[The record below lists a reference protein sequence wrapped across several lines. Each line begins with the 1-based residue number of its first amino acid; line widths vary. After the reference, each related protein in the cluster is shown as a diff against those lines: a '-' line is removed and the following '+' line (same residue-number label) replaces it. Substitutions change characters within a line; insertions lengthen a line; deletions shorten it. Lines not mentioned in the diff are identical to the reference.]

1 MICEQT
7 INRELWLHCF
17 IHCEWWLSVRESCE
31 LWSQHYSWHV
41 IQFIIREIPWCGWN
55 LYSQNRS
62 ECTNFN
68 DIFTNFPGSMPPPL
82 RLAHLQGLIH
92 HRSPPLQKAMLRSA
106 TCLISCKLICQPCG
120 VDKMG
125 RSRVNE
131 LLNEW
136 KNQGDEGWFTVG
148 PMSGTPLVIRQ
159 IKKSNLFVS
168 INDLNTIF

>member
-41 IQFIIREIPWCGWN
+41 IQIIIREIPWCGWN
-55 LYSQNRS
+55 LYSQNSS
-62 ECTNFN
+62 ECTNCN
-68 DIFTNFPGSMPPPL
+68 DIFHKFSGEHAPYTPPL

-106 TCLISCKLICQPCG
+106 TCLISCKLICQSRG
-120 VDKMG
+120 VRG

-136 KNQGDEGWFTVG
+136 NNQGDEDWVTVY
-148 PMSGTPLVIRQ
+148 PMGKL
-159 IKKSNLFVS
+159 KKSNLFIS
-168 INDLNTIF
+168 INDLNTIFY